1 MMGYKKLK
9 DRKIIN
15 DKFGLKKYAE
25 NLSVNE
31 ARLIFKHRASMSQHV
46 KYNFKASKVYIAEGW
61 KCVECLNL
69 DTKDHLETCNGYGS
83 IRENLDLENGKD
95 LGLYMHKIFLK
106 RSEKKIEISKLD

>member
-25 NLSVNE
+25 NLSVHE

-46 KYNFKASKVYIAEGW
+46 KYNFKVTGVY
-61 KCVECLNL
+61 C
-69 DTKDHLETCNGYGS
+69 
-83 IRENLDLENGKD
+83 
-95 LGLYMHKIFLK
+95 
-106 RSEKKIEISKLD
+106 